1 MIWTG
6 GFSVNESGVT
16 RRQIMALAFI
26 GLLSPAIRA
35 ISESE
40 MAVGEKGVYLSPIA
54 AAVPVLLLFLLT
66 DKLSREGTAD
76 ELFRRV
82 YGKTAGGVVTV
93 IFVLWMIFYTGLVL
107 RVAGDRLVS
116 CVYSSSHWAIFAA
129 VIAAVSA
136 FAAAGGAKALTR
148 TAGLLLPI
156 IITAL
161 AGVFLLLTADIKLEN
176 LFPLTPTDIKPALTG
191 SLHMISVG
199 SLTAYY
205 CFLPAERHSQKRAE
219 GIGYAAG
226 IMAVMTA
233 VTVTVVGIL
242 GAELASAM
250 ESTFFVVI
258 RNVRLFNILERIEAV
273 VVALWVVSDIAFV
286 SGMMMVSAE
295 TMKRTMGMG
304 RKIWTPIIAVA
315 ALATAATVSRTT
327 YGIERVI
334 QNIAPIGNMILVFAV
349 LPVTYGIGKLK
360 RKDNI

>member
-1 MIWTG
+1 MTDG
-6 GFSVNESGVT
+6 NVT

-40 MAVGEKGVYLSPIA
+40 IAVGEKGVYLSPIA

-66 DKLSREGTAD
+66 DRLSRGGTLD

-82 YGKTAGGVVTV
+82 YGKAAGGGVTV

-136 FAAAGGAKALTR
+136 FAAAGRVKALTR
-148 TAGLLLPI
+148 TASLLLPVVI
-156 IITAL
+156 ASL
-161 AGVFLLLTADIKLEN
+161 AGVFLLLTADIKSEN
-176 LFPLTPTDIKPALTG
+176 LLPLTAADVKPALTG
-191 SLHMISVG
+191 SFHMISVG
-199 SLTAYY
+199 SLMAYY
-205 CFLPAERHSQKRAE
+205 GFMPTDRQSQKRAE

-226 IMAVMTA
+226 VIAVMAA

-250 ESTFFVVI
+250 ESPFFVVI
-258 RNVRLFNILERIEAV
+258 RNVTLFNILERIEAV
-273 VVALWVVSDIAFV
+273 VVALWVVSDVAFV
-286 SGMMMVSAE
+286 SGMVMSSAGAME
-295 TMKRTMGMG
+295 RTTAMS
-304 RKIWTPIIAVA
+304 RKIWSPIIAA
-315 ALATAATVSRTT
+315 ASMVTAATVSRTT
-327 YGIERVI
+327 YGIELVI
-334 QNIAPIGNMILVFAV
+334 QNIAPIGNMILMFAV
-349 LPVTYGIGKLK
+349 LPMTYGISKIK